1 MKVVTVKDYGEMPS
15 GSCIQEAKLIKKDE
29 FYSGLWCSA
38 GGSYR
43 VKVPTAICKEWE
55 DPFAQLF
62 EYLEEHPSEPESKKD
77 SEEKFDKCD
86 FLCTEILNILGERR
100 VKYHRLDITEMPD
113 DELFY
118 EFDISVEVWDNLKKL
133 YVTRMLKFKI
143 WKQQLIERR
152 YDILKRMAYIAVKE
166 MFPLPKN
173 LDEYFANRERSK
185 NE

>member
-1 MKVVTVKDYGEMPS
+1 
-15 GSCIQEAKLIKKDE
+15 
-29 FYSGLWCSA
+29 
-38 GGSYR
+38 
-43 VKVPTAICKEWE
+43 
-55 DPFAQLF
+55 
-62 EYLEEHPSEPESKKD
+62 
-77 SEEKFDKCD
+77 
-86 FLCTEILNILGERR
+86 
-100 VKYHRLDITEMPD
+100 MPD

-133 YVTRMLKFKI
+133 YVTRMLKIKI

-152 YDILKRMAYIAVKE
+152 YDILKRVAYIAVKE